1 MLHGQMISEVTDQAL
16 RAGYRTGD
24 RGTHTSRTMM
34 LSELRDLLENTAPT
48 SRREDYAGAIVDE
61 NILAKQTLAT
71 RQLTNQRLGELFG
84 LSPDVPLF
92 RALRVVWEHDPDG
105 LPLSALLVAL
115 ARDPLL
121 RLTAPSVLNLDTGQE
136 LVRTQLLADLRSG
149 VGDRLSDST
158 VDKVARNTSST
169 WTQSGHL
176 VGRVRKIRRRVE
188 PSHGPVALAMWMGC
202 CEGSGGAALLD
213 SPWCR
218 VLDHHGEGMIPLVLQ
233 AKQRRMLHATI
244 GGGVIE
250 IDAARLD
257 SMFYDIGIKR

>member
-1 MLHGQMISEVTDQAL
+1 
-16 RAGYRTGD
+16 
-24 RGTHTSRTMM
+24 MM
-34 LSELRDLLENTAPT
+34 LAELRELLEHTART
-48 SRREDYAGAIVDE
+48 ATRGDYASAIIDE

-84 LSPDVPLF
+84 LSPDIPLF
-92 RALRVVWEHDPDG
+92 RALRLVWDRDPDG

-121 RLTAPSVLNLDTGQE
+121 RLSASSVLNLDAGQE

-176 VGRVRKIRRRVE
+176 EGRVRKTRRLVN
-188 PSHGPVALAMWMGC
+188 PSHGPVALAMWMGH
-202 CEGSGGAALLD
+202 CEGADGAALLD
-213 SPWCR
+213 TAWCR
-218 VLDHHGEGMIPLVLQ
+218 VLDHYGEGMIPSVLQ
-233 AKQRRMLHATI
+233 AKQRGMLHATI
-244 GGGVIE
+244 GGGVVE
-250 IDAARLD
+250 INAQRLD
-257 SMFYDIGIKR
+257 AMFYDTGIIR

>member
-1 MLHGQMISEVTDQAL
+1 
-16 RAGYRTGD
+16 
-24 RGTHTSRTMM
+24 M
-34 LSELRDLLENTAPT
+34 LSELRDLLESTTPTA
-48 SRREDYAGAIVDE
+48 RREDYAGAIVDE

-84 LSPDVPLF
+84 LSPDIPLF
-92 RALRVVWEHDPDG
+92 RALRVVWESDPDG

-121 RLTAPSVLNLDTGQE
+121 RLTAQSVLNLDIGQE
-136 LVRTQLLADLRSG
+136 LVRTHLLADLRSG

-176 VGRVRKIRRRVE
+176 VGRVRKVRCRVQ
-188 PSHGPVALAMWMGC
+188 PSHGPVALAMWMGHC
-202 CEGSGGAALLD
+202 DGAGGAALLD
-213 SPWCR
+213 SAWCR
-218 VLDHHGEGMIPLVLQ
+218 VLDHYGEGMIPLVLQ
-233 AKQRRMLHATI
+233 AKQRGMLRATI

-250 IDAARLD
+250 IDASRLD
-257 SMFYDIGIKR
+257 AMFYGTGQTR